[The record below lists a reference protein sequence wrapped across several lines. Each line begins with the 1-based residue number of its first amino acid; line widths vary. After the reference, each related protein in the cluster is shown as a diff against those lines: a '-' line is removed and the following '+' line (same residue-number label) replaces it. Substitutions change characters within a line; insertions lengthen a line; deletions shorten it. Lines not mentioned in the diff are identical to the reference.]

1 MNIECMK
8 KSGFNF
14 TDWEKA
20 SIQEFG
26 YILSVLSDGKYKE
39 ITEDN
44 LENIAI
50 HSKSLL
56 KAIDEEFQKEQLT
69 EQIRLNIDKDTAMT
83 NLNNMKNIIISIKKY
98 IDCVENKA

>member
-26 YILSVLSDGKYKE
+26 YILSILSDGKYKE

-50 HSKSLL
+50 DSKSLL

-69 EQIRLNIDKDTAMT
+69 EQIRLNIDKDTAIN
-83 NLNNMKNIIISIKKY
+83 NLNKMKNIIILIKKY
-98 IDCVENKA
+98 VDCLENKA